1 VAGPEA
7 TLRSLMGSRPPLAAA
22 RPFPYD
28 AAPLRNACPPLQP
41 HKGLCKLLNSILVTH
56 ALGLHTPATCRSGN
70 RISGHPGG
78 FEGHPVTRSEAVSP
92 TTLTW
97 THVHA

>member
-7 TLRSLMGSRPPLAAA
+7 TLRSLMGSRPPLAAE

-41 HKGLCKLLNSILVTH
+41 HKGLCKLLNSILNLRMPSASTPPPPAAPAIASVAILA
-56 ALGLHTPATCRSGN
+56 ALKGIL
-70 RISGHPGG
+70 
-78 FEGHPVTRSEAVSP
+78 
-92 TTLTW
+92 
-97 THVHA
+97 